1 MVRNGIVE
9 LARFQARKPFV
20 AVFPSQKLRGAMHGG
35 KATLPDISSRGQS
48 LVRGFEFS
56 DIVVT
61 VGSTVLP

>member
-9 LARFQARKPFV
+9 LAIFQVRKPFV
-20 AVFPSQKLRGAMHGG
+20 SVVPSQKLIAVMHGG

-61 VGSTVLP
+61 VGSTVLS